1 MFGLKNKILGILK
14 SIKKIENKAAFQAT
28 VACAVRVA
36 AADGSIDDSELDLLE
51 KLLKGSPMLANFS
64 GEIDAEM
71 GKWVGVFTGGGRRSA
86 TLQVNNL
93 LEEIKNNK
101 EQSEQVLVTIID
113 VADADG
119 NIDES
124 EVAVIRDVAARLGLD
139 ANKYGL

>member
-1 MFGLKNKILGILK
+1 
-14 SIKKIENKAAFQAT
+14 
-28 VACAVRVA
+28 
-36 AADGSIDDSELDLLE
+36 
-51 KLLKGSPMLANFS
+51 MLANFS

-119 NIDES
+119 NIDDS
-124 EVAVIRDVAARLGLD
+124 EVAVIRLVMKLKRFTA
-139 ANKYGL
+139 YM

>member
-14 SIKKIENKAAFQAT
+14 SIKKIENKSAFQAT

-124 EVAVIRDVAARLGLD
+124 EVAVIRDVAARLSLD

>member
-124 EVAVIRDVAARLGLD
+124 EVAVIRDVAARLSLD